1 MEGGYVM
8 KPITKRQ
15 QAILEFIKAEI
26 DKRGYPPSVREI
38 GIAVGLSS
46 TASVH
51 NQLNQLEKKGFIRKD
66 KSTTR
71 GIVILSPEETSHT
84 SEKNSKIIE
93 LKSIVNVPVIGK
105 VTAGSPIEAIE
116 NPDDFFPLPTHL
128 IPSNHNV
135 FMLNVHGDSM
145 INAGIY
151 DGDQIIVQQQQD
163 AINGDIVV
171 AMIDNHEVTV
181 KRFFKESGYIRLQ
194 PENDLLEPII
204 VKDVTIVG
212 KVIGLFRNMN

>member
-1 MEGGYVM
+1 M

-15 QAILEFIKAEI
+15 QAILDFIKQEV

-38 GIAVGLSS
+38 GLAVGLSS

-71 GIVILSPEETSHT
+71 GIMILSPETTNES
-84 SEKNSKIIE
+84 SKVSPPQQE
-93 LKSIVNVPVIGK
+93 LKSVINIPLIGK

-128 IPSNHNV
+128 VPPHQNV
-135 FMLNVHGDSM
+135 FMFKVYGESM
-145 INAGIY
+145 I
-151 DGDQIIVQQQQD
+151 
-163 AINGDIVV
+163 
-171 AMIDNHEVTV
+171 
-181 KRFFKESGYIRLQ
+181 
-194 PENDLLEPII
+194 
-204 VKDVTIVG
+204 
-212 KVIGLFRNMN
+212 